1 MARTGAGALTL
12 LAVTLCLGCS
22 DYKKKTLE
30 KQKARDDAQKV
41 QLDKDEAKKK
51 AAVPKIDRA
60 KLDAPWD
67 GPDFVK
73 VQTGKPCPDG
83 MWSLFK
89 ETPGES
95 DADKADNEKK
105 RADFLEKM
113 KGTTFYAILPQ
124 GTGVTLGK
132 YNPKKKQL
140 PVEVDGAMECFD
152 KLGLL
157 TLAWGEPAKTHRPT
171 EEEAES
177 LSPQAVWRAKPVN
190 FSLPFDT
197 AAEAKSFAEKEGL
210 GLEARVVFTVGKTAD
225 DKKVVKSQPDEDGKT
240 GAVDWGAGRLVHV
253 KPIGFR
259 LAVDFEKH
267 PLAEQLKK

>member
-1 MARTGAGALTL
+1 MARRGTVPCL
-12 LAVTLCLGCS
+12 LLVAAVASSCA

-30 KQKARDDAQKV
+30 KQKARDEAQQA

-51 AAVPKIDRA
+51 AAAPKIDRA

-67 GPDFVK
+67 GPDYLK
-73 VQTGKPCPDG
+73 VQTGKPCPEG
-83 MWSLFK
+83 MWALFA
-89 ETPGES
+89 ETPGET
-95 DADKADNEKK
+95 DGEKAANEAK
-105 RADFLEKM
+105 RADFAEKM
-113 KGTTFYAILPQ
+113 KAATFYAILPQ

-132 YNPKKKQL
+132 YNPKKKVL

-157 TLAWGEPAKTHRPT
+157 SVAWGEPAKTHRPT

-177 LSPQAVWRAKPVN
+177 LSPQAVWRARPVTFN
-190 FSLPFDT
+190 LPFDT

-225 DKKVVKSQPDEDGKT
+225 DKKIVKAPAGDNGET
-240 GAVDWGAGRLVHV
+240 GSVDWGAGRLVHV
-253 KPIGFR
+253 KPVGFR
-259 LAVDFEKH
+259 LAVDFEKRM
-267 PLAEQLKK
+267 LAEQLKK

>member
-1 MARTGAGALTL
+1 MHMRTGALTL
-12 LAVTLCLGCS
+12 LAVALLFGCS

-30 KQKARDDAQKV
+30 KQKARDEAQQA
-41 QLDKDEAKKK
+41 QLDKEEAKKK
-51 AAVPKIDRA
+51 AALPKIDRA
-60 KLDAPWD
+60 KLEAPWD
-67 GPDFVK
+67 GPDFVR

-83 MWSLFK
+83 MWALFP
-89 ETPGES
+89 ETPGEGP
-95 DADKADNEKK
+95 DKEANEKK
-105 RADFLEKM
+105 RPELAEKI
-113 KGTTFYAILPQ
+113 KGTTFYALLPQ

-132 YNPKKKQL
+132 YNPKKKVL

-157 TLAWGEPAKTHRPT
+157 SVAWGEPAKTHRPT

-177 LSPQAVWRAKPVN
+177 VSPQAVWRAKPVWFN
-190 FSLPFDT
+190 LPFDT

-210 GLEARVVFTVGKTAD
+210 GLEARVVFTIGKTAD

-240 GAVDWGAGRLVHV
+240 GEVDWGAGRLIHV
-253 KPIGFR
+253 KPVGFR